1 MDRAGIH
8 KQLTAVFHDV
18 FDDESIVLSDKTTA
32 KDIPDW
38 DSLTHVNLIVAVEK
52 AFKVRFSTK
61 DVQGLANVG
70 EFIDLLARKTG

>member
-70 EFIDLLARKTG
+70 EFIDLLARKLG

>member
-52 AFKVRFSTK
+52 AFKARFSTK

-70 EFIDLLARKTG
+70 EFIDLLARKLG

>member
-1 MDRAGIH
+1 MDRAAIH

-18 FDDESIVLSDKTTA
+18 FDDSSIALNDKTTA
-32 KDIPDW
+32 ADIPDW

-52 AFKVRFSTK
+52 SFKVRFSTK

-70 EFIDLLARKTG
+70 EFIDLLARKTA